1 MIEEIF
7 SGRVFANSNTTKM
20 EVQYGP
26 LVIPRIPDPVEDM
39 ITRTIGEIPYEAN
52 GAVEWRPERIEFLGS

>member
-7 SGRVFANSNTTKM
+7 SDQVFTRRDTPNQ

-26 LVIPRIPDPVEDM
+26 LVIPRMTNPVEDM
-39 ITRTIGEIPYEAN
+39 ITRTITGFPYEAN
-52 GAVEWRPERIEFLGS
+52 GVVEWRPENIQFLGS